1 MVSNPQKSHCWLT
14 QFSNLYWQIFSVITH
29 SFSDSVS
36 YSIRNWATEERS
48 MDKIKILIIFT
59 FSFLAFCFGI
69 AFANDDIEE
78 TDEDIKRVNDGMY
91 M

>member
-1 MVSNPQKSHCWLT
+1 
-14 QFSNLYWQIFSVITH
+14 
-29 SFSDSVS
+29 
-36 YSIRNWATEERS
+36 